1 MTEGSEVREVVEL
14 KKKKVRAVA
23 GEAKVNNDKSKNEMR
38 DVGTRYD
45 WLLVV
50 LEKRKRQQKTVGG
63 AQQGVWGKRVSL

>member
-1 MTEGSEVREVVEL
+1 M
-14 KKKKVRAVA
+14 RAVA

-63 AQQGVWGKRVSL
+63 AQQGVWGKRVSSNSY